1 VRLPVPGADAEGV
14 YWGVEFLREVSLKG
28 KSPTQGQKVVVI
40 GGGNVA
46 IDVARVSLRVA
57 RISLERGATRVT
69 MFCLESPEE
78 MPASQWEVEEAL
90 EEGIDIFN
98 RWGVKEVLHR
108 DGKVTGIKLR
118 KVARVFDDQGRFSP
132 SYLEDQTMVAEADA
146 VIFAIGQKVNLEFV
160 SPEDNISCTPRGLIL
175 VAPETLATSRPGVF
189 AAGDA
194 VTGPATV
201 VQAIAAGKQAAL
213 SIDHYLTRAPGPVPV
228 IKPHK
233 RRRVP
238 FFPILAP
245 DKIRDGRVPMHQL
258 DPHDRIMDF
267 APIELGY
274 TEAEAQKEARRCLRC
289 DVCIRCGV
297 CERVCREEMKVH
309 ALEFKAI
316 NDTERILSDYLRPG
330 ERCIACGACA
340 LACPTGAIEYL
351 ETADR
356 REVKLCGAVLNQIKT
371 SRCQGC
377 GAPFVPSR
385 YLRYVTQRS
394 DAVMGKQLLRRWCPR
409 CAREQRAAKFAG
421 L

>member
-1 VRLPVPGADAEGV
+1 
-14 YWGVEFLREVSLKG
+14 
-28 KSPTQGQKVVVI
+28 VVVI

-189 AAGDA
+189 AARPLPR
-194 VTGPATV
+194 VN
-201 VQAIAAGKQAAL
+201 
-213 SIDHYLTRAPGPVPV
+213 
-228 IKPHK
+228 
-233 RRRVP
+233 RRP
-238 FFPILAP
+238 
-245 DKIRDGRVPMHQL
+245 
-258 DPHDRIMDF
+258 
-267 APIELGY
+267 
-274 TEAEAQKEARRCLRC
+274 
-289 DVCIRCGV
+289 
-297 CERVCREEMKVH
+297 
-309 ALEFKAI
+309 
-316 NDTERILSDYLRPG
+316 
-330 ERCIACGACA
+330 
-340 LACPTGAIEYL
+340 
-351 ETADR
+351 
-356 REVKLCGAVLNQIKT
+356 
-371 SRCQGC
+371 
-377 GAPFVPSR
+377 
-385 YLRYVTQRS
+385 
-394 DAVMGKQLLRRWCPR
+394 
-409 CAREQRAAKFAG
+409 
-421 L
+421 